1 MLSPST
7 PPPPNQLKMFD
18 NAYDFALFNDRNPA
32 MDLSHNPSHP
42 INGSDPHVFS
52 NELAHFQHME
62 DLAKLRVDAM
72 KKYTSEAARKSVST
86 PFVVR
91 DMVSLV
97 DALGE
102 KDGLLTYWGFSYGWV
117 EGAILVFD
125 KMCDG
130 WENAY
135 DAAPPFPPPPS
146 PTFFFLSLSTILGA
160 HFAAMMPDR
169 VGRLVLDGVSRE

>member
-1 MLSPST
+1 VQLLST
-7 PPPPNQLKMFD
+7 PQLKMFD

-42 INGSDPHVFS
+42 INASDPHVFS

-72 KKYTSEAARKSVST
+72 KKYTSEAVRKSVST

-117 EGAILVFD
+117 EGAILIFD

-130 WENAY
+130 WEKAY
-135 DAAPPFPPPPS
+135 DPAPALFS
-146 PTFFFLSLSTILGA
+146 LSLSTILGA
-160 HFAAMMPDR
+160 YFAAMMPDR